1 MRAFAV
7 AWDRKCYLK
16 EGYEHLEDKEVY
28 GQGPNDSLVLVNII
42 IKALEKIR
50 SWGILSKDTLNYVLV
65 KDPEFARLYL

>member
-28 GQGPNDSLVLVNII
+28 GQGPNDSLVFVNII
-42 IKALEKIR
+42 IKALEKNTFMGYFIER
-50 SWGILSKDTLNYVLV
+50 HFKLCFG
-65 KDPEFARLYL
+65 